1 MNFDQALKRVTEL
14 TKAKLSELQE
24 DVVLVRD
31 LRGRIRLLLQEPRP
45 EGRETFSDALRDLTR
60 DIHNEIGV
68 KYAYDKRELV
78 LFRKDLPSLSLPDG
92 RSCSFL
98 ERAGEYTI
106 SLHDRLLIGSEW
118 SATPSSTPSAAKRFT
133 LFSMKGG
140 VGRST
145 TVAVLAWHLANKGKS
160 VLVFDLDL
168 ESPGISSTLLG
179 PDLPQYGIVDW
190 FVEDALGAAGDV
202 LPAMV
207 RESGLTTGAGKISVV
222 PAYGSDTGDYLPKLG
237 RAYLESGPDGHE
249 PWPSRLKRM
258 VESIESSVAPDV
270 VLLDSR
276 TGLHDTSAALV
287 LAMAADTLMFAVD
300 TPQTWS
306 SYGFLFRHWALH
318 PDRQAFREK
327 LWVIGS
333 QVPDTGREVYFDG
346 LRDQAWEL
354 FRDTLYDEPGGDDEL
369 DLFYTPSDDSA
380 GNHYPRAVFWQRSL
394 MAFDPMKEWAETDVT
409 AAYGG
414 FLSWF
419 DRVLLEE
426 PEAP

>member
-1 MNFDQALKRVTEL
+1 MNFNDALEKATL
-14 TKAKLSELQE
+14 LAKAKLLDLQE
-24 DVVLVRD
+24 HVFLVRD
-31 LRGRIRLLLQEPRP
+31 LHGRIRVLLNKR
-45 EGRETFSDALRDLTR
+45 REQNSPFYPHVQALIA
-60 DIHNEIGV
+60 DITNALGI
-68 KYAYDKRELV
+68 YAYPADDLVMYRQEL
-78 LFRKDLPSLSLPDG
+78 KTIQLPDD
-92 RSCSFL
+92 RSSAVLAEDSGLKVC
-98 ERAGEYTI
+98 
-106 SLHDRLLIGSEW
+106 LHDRLLMGTEW
-118 SATPSSTPSAAKRFT
+118 SASPPAGSTPSKRFT

-145 TVAVLAWHLANKGKS
+145 TAAILAWHLAQKGKR
-160 VLVFDLDL
+160 VLIFDLDL
-168 ESPGISSTLLG
+168 ESPGIGATLLG
-179 PDLPQYGIVDW
+179 SSLPQYGIVDW
-190 FVEDALGAAGDV
+190 FVEDALGNGDPV
-202 LPAMV
+202 IDVMV
-207 RESGLTTGAGKISVV
+207 RESNLATGDGKIFVV
-222 PAYGSDTGDYLPKLG
+222 PAFGAETGDYLAKLG
-237 RAYLESGPDGHE
+237 RTYLERGPNGHE
-249 PWPSRLKRM
+249 AWPNRLKRM
-258 VESIESSVAPDV
+258 VEALEVHVLPDV
-270 VLLDSR
+270 VILDSR

-318 PDRQAFREK
+318 PDREAFREK

-354 FRDTLYDEPGGDDEL
+354 FRDTLYDEPGGDDDL
-369 DLFYTPSDDSA
+369 DLFYAPSDDSA
-380 GNHYPRAVFWQRSL
+380 GHHYPRAVFWQRSL
-394 MAFDPMKEWAETDVT
+394 MAFDPMKEWAEMDVT